1 MIRTRLSMNV
11 PSCAQK
17 NSTFSS
23 TMSQLLIM
31 AKEKEK
37 YKRFHENRTFLNWV
51 DKGGIH
57 T

>member
-1 MIRTRLSMNV
+1 MNV